1 MGQNAHWIKQIP
13 RIDISLLLGI
23 PVTLAALHFLIPD
36 VVYSDLWF
44 YYSDPNVLSAWTAAY
59 THGSNQHLLN
69 NVASYGLTISVAY
82 YLLAILM
89 NARNVFWMATTVLL
103 LVTPFITTAFDYGV
117 LYEYYELFPSDADS
131 KGFSGIVGG
140 FAGMTLGG
148 IGVYVSRQH
157 GIWTGL
163 HSVVGVF
170 LAAASLLSIVHGTFS
185 PRTGLLLIIGFSA
198 LGATYISLEDVKSR
212 ARVTETIQANA
223 EVIVVVV
230 GFGMIVCVLAYS
242 LVPVEVVQSDS
253 FVNVYSHATGFLFG
267 TIVTGIVALLQ
278 SNTAEL
284 H

>member
-1 MGQNAHWIKQIP
+1 MSQTDHWVRQLP
-13 RIDISLLLGI
+13 RGDISLLFGI
-23 PVTLAALHFLIPD
+23 PVLLAALHFLLPD
-36 VVYSDLWF
+36 AVYTDLWF
-44 YYSDPNVLSAWTAAY
+44 YYSDPSILSAWTAAY

-82 YLLAILM
+82 YLLAVLM
-89 NARNVFWMATTVLL
+89 DARDVFWMTTTVLL
-103 LVTPFITTAFDYGV
+103 LVTPFITTGFDYGV

-148 IGVYVSRQH
+148 IGVYVSRRY
-157 GIWTGL
+157 GIWPGL
-163 HSVVGVF
+163 HAVVGVF

-198 LGATYISLEDVKSR
+198 LSAMYISIDDVKSWTR
-212 ARVTETIQANA
+212 ITETIQAND
-223 EVIVVVV
+223 EVIVIVV

-267 TIVTGIVALLQ
+267 TIVTGIVALVQ
-278 SNTAEL
+278 
-284 H
+284 

>member
-1 MGQNAHWIKQIP
+1 MSQTGHWVRQLP
-13 RIDISLLLGI
+13 RVDISLLIGI
-23 PVTLAALHFLIPD
+23 PVLLAALHFLIPD
-36 VVYSDLWF
+36 VVYTDLWF
-44 YYSDPNVLSAWTAAY
+44 YYSDPSILSAWTAAY

-82 YLLAILM
+82 YLLAVLM
-89 NARNVFWMATTVLL
+89 DARNVFWLTTTVLL

-117 LYEYYELFPSDADS
+117 LYEYYELLPSDADS

-148 IGVYVSRQH
+148 IGVYVSRRY
-157 GIWTGL
+157 GIWPGL
-163 HSVVGVF
+163 HTVVGVF
-170 LAAASLLSIVHGTFS
+170 LAAASLLSVVHGTFS
-185 PRTGLLLIIGFSA
+185 LRTGVFLIIGFSA
-198 LGATYISLEDVKSR
+198 LGAMYISLDDVKSR
-212 ARVTETIQANA
+212 TRITETIQAND

-267 TIVTGIVALLQ
+267 TIVTGIVALVR
-278 SNTAEL
+278 
-284 H
+284 